1 MINKLVLVPCK
12 YTQKT
17 GSNNF
22 LAKKIAW
29 RQGTFCIFYFFFREK
44 SQRLYYLC
52 SMEAG
57 KSGNSG
63 QSGESGKSGKTIK
76 PQKKMMPTPDEK
88 HPHIQHYADGTAS
101 VMRKVVVYTELRF
114 YKRSDVLYQLT
125 QVFCQRYLPRY
136 GDRTVDQMV
145 QAARST
151 KQNIAEGSTDGQTST
166 ETELKL
172 LGIARGSNQ
181 ELLEDYQDYL
191 KRKGMTEWF
200 GKNDRFDRLHR
211 FCQEHTRWDD
221 YRPLTERMNDE
232 ELANMAICLCHQ
244 VDKAMTK
251 YIERKDREFTTEGG
265 IRERMTAA
273 RLNQRETQRQTIE
286 RQAAE
291 IAALRKE
298 LARLRALLAERG

>member
-1 MINKLVLVPCK
+1 MP
-12 YTQKT
+12 
-17 GSNNF
+17 SNNH
-22 LAKKIAW
+22 
-29 RQGTFCIFYFFFREK
+29 
-44 SQRLYYLC
+44 
-52 SMEAG
+52 
-57 KSGNSG
+57 
-63 QSGESGKSGKTIK
+63 
-76 PQKKMMPTPDEK
+76 PTVK
-88 HPHIQHYADGTAS
+88 HYDDGTAS
-101 VMRKVVVYTELRF
+101 VLRKAVVYTELRF
-114 YKRSDVLYQLT
+114 YQRSDVLYQLT

-136 GDRTVDQMV
+136 GDRTVDQMI

-151 KQNIAEGSTDGQTST
+151 KQNIAEGSTDGQTSI

-200 GKNDRFDRLHR
+200 GHNKRFDRLHQ
-211 FCQEHTRWDD
+211 FCRDHCQWID
-221 YRPLTERMNDE
+221 YQSLLLKMSDE

-244 VDKAMTK
+244 VDTAMMK

-273 RLNQRETQRQTIE
+273 RLVQRETQRQTIA

-291 IAALRKE
+291 IDTLRKE
-298 LARLRALLAERG
+298 NARLQQLLKEHGLAG

>member
-1 MINKLVLVPCK
+1 MNDSINKKQP
-12 YTQKT
+12 
-17 GSNNF
+17 N
-22 LAKKIAW
+22 I
-29 RQGTFCIFYFFFREK
+29 R
-44 SQRLYYLC
+44 
-52 SMEAG
+52 
-57 KSGNSG
+57 
-63 QSGESGKSGKTIK
+63 
-76 PQKKMMPTPDEK
+76 
-88 HPHIQHYADGTAS
+88 HYADGTAS
-101 VMRKVVVYTELRF
+101 VMRKAVVYTELRF

-151 KQNIAEGSTDGQTST
+151 KQNIAEGSTDGQTSS

-191 KRKGMTEWF
+191 KRKGMVEWF
-200 GKNDRFDRLHR
+200 GRNERFDRLHR
-211 FCQEHTRWDD
+211 FCQEHTLWDE

-244 VDKAMTK
+244 VDKAMAK

-273 RLNQRETQRQTIE
+273 RLGQRETQRQIIE

-291 IAALRKE
+291 IAALQKE
-298 LARLRALLAERG
+298 NARLKEIIKEAGITG

>member
-1 MINKLVLVPCK
+1 MEKDSTTSNKKQP
-12 YTQKT
+12 
-17 GSNNF
+17 N
-22 LAKKIAW
+22 I
-29 RQGTFCIFYFFFREK
+29 R
-44 SQRLYYLC
+44 
-52 SMEAG
+52 
-57 KSGNSG
+57 
-63 QSGESGKSGKTIK
+63 
-76 PQKKMMPTPDEK
+76 
-88 HPHIQHYADGTAS
+88 HYADGTAS
-101 VMRKVVVYTELRF
+101 VMRKAVVYTELRF

-166 ETELKL
+166 ETEMKL

-200 GKNDRFDRLHR
+200 GRNERFDRLHR
-211 FCQEHTRWDD
+211 FCQEHTLWED

-244 VDKAMTK
+244 VDRAMAK
-251 YIERKDREFTTEGG
+251 YLERKDREFTTEGG

-273 RLNQRETQRQTIE
+273 RLGQRETQRQTIE
-286 RQAAE
+286 RQAVE
-291 IAALRKE
+291 IEALRKE
-298 LARLRALLAERG
+298 NARLKEMLKEAGLFG